1 MQPHD
6 DGRHSRNMIGAGQQR
21 IGKYTL
27 YKRLTSSK
35 MGESWTGYDPQAR
48 SSVIIKV
55 FYTGLQAGSD
65 AMLRFRQQTE
75 QVAALQHPHSAR
87 IHDLSIIPSRNAEG
101 PIASMVCLVMQY
113 VEGQTLADYVQNT
126 ARRGSIRPGSEI
138 VQLFTSVSLAID
150 DAHQHGII
158 HGNLKPTNVLLMK
171 EGEARSLIGEPVVT
185 DFGFLKLLG
194 TDTVTASPF
203 YLSPEQIRGHPATVQ
218 SDIYS
223 LGVMFYELCTGV
235 LPFRGS
241 RPVAIMMQHLKTP
254 PTPPALMN
262 PTVSSAL
269 TNVILRTLAKEPERR
284 FPSASSMTVALAQ
297 ALNLPIPES
306 LSQVANMPAI
316 LHELESSRALQPLSP
331 ADVSPFADSAPSQAH
346 GAIARTSPE
355 RSAVDANVPSA
366 GSGRRRRGVRN
377 PWFLISMLVL
387 LLVSVGTIGPLLL
400 FPQNHTKVVALNQL
414 VGHAYFLNSG
424 QFNKDGP
431 QGINDELQVVLSRV
445 PDPPTGKSYYAWLLA
460 DQSVSES
467 LPIALGPL
475 QVDHGN
481 IQFLYH
487 GDAKHSNLLGVISR
501 FLITVDDAHH
511 PTTSPLIDTRTW
523 RYYAEI
529 PEKPSPDDKLHFSML
544 DHLRH
549 LLVESPELRI
559 RGLHGG
565 LAFWFA
571 RNTFAV
577 LEAATGA
584 REAWPGQE
592 GSTIRNQVIRVL
604 DYLDGAAFVR
614 TEVPHGT
621 PLLADASASQVALLG
636 PTPTDPDPPGYTYGD
651 EAPPGYVYLISEH
664 MGGAIESPQTT
675 TDQRTLA
682 VQINQGLDREKSVLE
697 QLHQDAKQLLS
708 MNDEQLRQPAALSLL
723 NDLAS
728 QAQDAYNGQINPSNG
743 QPEDGALW
751 TYDNLQRLVTFDI
764 RNIRQ

>member
-1 MQPHD
+1 
-6 DGRHSRNMIGAGQQR
+6 MIGAGQQR

-27 YKRLTSSK
+27 YKRLVSSK
-35 MGESWTGYDPQAR
+35 MGEAWIGYDPQ
-48 SSVIIKV
+48 SSSYVIIKI
-55 FYTGLQAGSD
+55 FYTGLQADSD
-65 AMLRFRQQTE
+65 EMLQFRQQTE
-75 QVAALQHPHSAR
+75 QVAALQHPHIAR
-87 IHDLSIIPSRNAEG
+87 IHDLAIIPSRNSEG
-101 PIASMVCLVMQY
+101 SITSMVCLIMEY
-113 VEGQTLADYVQNT
+113 VEGQTLADYMQNT
-126 ARRGSIRPGSEI
+126 ASRGSIRPGTEI

-158 HGNLKPTNVLLMK
+158 HGNLKPTNVLLKK
-171 EGEARSLIGEPVVT
+171 EGETRGQIGEPVLT

-194 TDTVTASPF
+194 TDTVTTSPF
-203 YLSPEQIRGHPATVQ
+203 YLSPEQIRGHAATER

-223 LGVMFYELCTGV
+223 LGVMLYELCTGV

-241 RPVAIMMQHLKTP
+241 RPVSIMMQHLNTP

-269 TNVILRTLAKEPERR
+269 TNVILRALAKEPERR

-306 LSQVANMPAI
+306 LSQARNISAI
-316 LHELESSRALQPLSP
+316 LHEIESSNALQPLSP
-331 ADVSPFADSAPSQAH
+331 ADVSPFSDSAPSRAY
-346 GAIARTSPE
+346 GAIAQRRPE
-355 RSAVDANVPSA
+355 RSAVGANVPSA
-366 GSGRRRRGVRN
+366 ESEHRRKGIRS
-377 PWFLISMLVL
+377 PWLLISMLVL
-387 LLVSVGTIGPLLL
+387 LLASVGTIGSLLL
-400 FPQNHTKVVALNQL
+400 FPQNTTKVVALNQL

-424 QFNKDGP
+424 QFNREGP
-431 QGINDELQVVLSRV
+431 QGINDELQVMLSHV

-460 DQSVSES
+460 DKSVSES
-467 LPIALGPL
+467 VPIVLGPL
-475 QVDHGN
+475 RVDHGN
-481 IQFLYH
+481 IQFLYR
-487 GDAKHSNLLGVISR
+487 GDGQHTNLLGVISR
-501 FLITVDDAHH
+501 FLITVEDAHH
-511 PTTSPLIDTRTW
+511 PTNSPLIDTRTW

-571 RNTFAV
+571 RNTFAA
-577 LEAATGA
+577 LEAANGA
-584 REAWPGQE
+584 REASHNKE
-592 GSTIRNQVIRVL
+592 SSTIRNQVIRVL
-604 DYLDGAAFVR
+604 DYLDGASFVQ

-636 PTPTDPDPPGYTYGD
+636 PSPTNPNPPGYTYGD
-651 EAPPGYVYLISEH
+651 EASPGYVYLISEH

-675 TDQRTLA
+675 ADQRTLA

-697 QLHQDAKQLLS
+697 QIHQDAKQLLS
-708 MNDEQLRQPAALSLL
+708 MNLEQLLQPAALSIL

-728 QAQDAYNGQINPSNG
+728 QAQDAYTGQINPSNG

-764 RNIRQ
+764 QQYTSQTQ